1 LKSRQNIKAFHKTTL
16 VTGNKVLYTTLPSGI
31 SRVFLYPFFANTANT
46 LFFFTQLIPN
56 YPVTVAFFAKLV
68 LAGPVNAPKP
78 QQIRIA
84 QNCACL
90 SIRNALAMDIVLS
103 HQLK

>member
-1 LKSRQNIKAFHKTTL
+1 LKFRQNIKAFHKNTL
-16 VTGNKVLYTTLPSGI
+16 VTGNKVHYTTIPSGI
-31 SRVFLYPFFANTANT
+31 PRVFLYPFFANTANT

-56 YPVTVAFFAKLV
+56 HRDGIAFFAKKA
-68 LAGPVNAPKP
+68 LAGPFTALKP